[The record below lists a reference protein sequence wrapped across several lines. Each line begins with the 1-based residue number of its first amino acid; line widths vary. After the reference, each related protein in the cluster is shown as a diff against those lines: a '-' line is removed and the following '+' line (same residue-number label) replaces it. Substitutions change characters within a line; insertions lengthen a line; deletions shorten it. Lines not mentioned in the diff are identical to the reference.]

1 MHVRSGIQQPQW
13 QRGDRRRVTG
23 EAAFQYSTSKMII
36 FLIGYRGSGKST
48 IGPLLASRLGC
59 SFRDSDTEIEKRS
72 GRSIA
77 EIFSSDGEASFREIE
92 RVIIAALIEELRDGP
107 AVVSLG
113 GGAVLDERTRGIMR
127 QSGRTIWLDA
137 DAKVLVARLEN
148 DPGPHRPPLSELG
161 LVAEVRS
168 MLDKRCPIYAE
179 CADLRINVES
189 LQPEMIVEEIVRWIS
204 SADK

>member
-1 MHVRSGIQQPQW
+1 M
-13 QRGDRRRVTG
+13 TG

-48 IGPLLASRLGC
+48 VGPLLASRLGC

-77 EIFSSDGEASFREIE
+77 EIFSSEGEGSFREIE
-92 RVIIAALIEELRDGP
+92 SVVVAAIVEELRESA
-107 AVVSLG
+107 AVISLG
-113 GGAVLDERTRGIMR
+113 GGAVLEEQTRDLIRKTG
-127 QSGRTIWLDA
+127 QTIWLDA
-137 DAKVLVARLEN
+137 DAKMLVARLEN
-148 DPGPHRPPLSELG
+148 DPGQHRPPLSELG

-168 MLDKRCPIYAE
+168 MLDKRCPIYTE
-179 CADLRINVES
+179 CADFRINVGS
-189 LQPEMIVEEIVRWIS
+189 LQPELIVDEIVRWIS